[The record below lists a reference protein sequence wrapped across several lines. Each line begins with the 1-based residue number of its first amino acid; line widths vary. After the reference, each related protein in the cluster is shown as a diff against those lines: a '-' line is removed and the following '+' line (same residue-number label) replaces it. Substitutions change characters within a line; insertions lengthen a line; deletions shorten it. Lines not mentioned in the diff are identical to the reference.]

1 MEDDQQLQ
9 RCSEWSIWVV
19 WDDRAYD
26 IQAVFSDAQYIH
38 CQIMERHDGM
48 DYGLFPNS
56 NLWMQYYR
64 AKENIMGTT
73 TEYGSSNY

>member
-38 CQIMERHDGM
+38 CQVMGRHDGM
-48 DYGLFPNS
+48 DC
-56 NLWMQYYR
+56 LWIQYYR
-64 AKENIMGTT
+64 AKKNIMGTT
-73 TEYGSSNY
+73 TEYSSSNY